1 MASQLNGAEL
11 DDIFTLLRV
20 GPFASSHF
28 YGAVTPSESKVAARL
43 VQRQALGTLPAAAG
57 LIDALRPWK
66 EYKCADWVVERG
78 SGGARAFPRLSH
90 DHGDARLR
98 SEAPGVCLLCHRCEC
113 YIVTPAALGAH
124 SRQMCNVA

>member
-66 EYKCADWVVERG
+66 ECKCAEWVVERG
-78 SGGARAFPRLSH
+78 SGGAVARFRGFLMTMEMRAFVQKHPECVYSAIVVSVTSSPPR
-90 DHGDARLR
+90 R
-98 SEAPGVCLLCHRCEC
+98 
-113 YIVTPAALGAH
+113 
-124 SRQMCNVA
+124 